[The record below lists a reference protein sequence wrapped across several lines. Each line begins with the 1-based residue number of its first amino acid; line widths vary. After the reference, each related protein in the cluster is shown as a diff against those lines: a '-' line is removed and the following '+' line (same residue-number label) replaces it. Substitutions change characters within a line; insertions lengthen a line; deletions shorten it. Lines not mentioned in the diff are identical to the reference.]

1 MYYYFIELPSNIL
14 KEKKMHIEQGRC
26 RMWHVKRN
34 MWHDN
39 VFQDGDMEAK
49 RRAIEQA
56 EEEVGLASHPAFNQS
71 MLYQIEQMI
80 NILSMSSSLFNYAL
94 FAWI

>member
-1 MYYYFIELPSNIL
+1 
-14 KEKKMHIEQGRC
+14 
-26 RMWHVKRN
+26 
-34 MWHDN
+34 
-39 VFQDGDMEAK
+39 MEAK

-56 EEEVGLASHPAFNQS
+56 EEEVGLASHPAFHQS

-94 FAWI
+94 FA